1 MTVFKKIFIFSA
13 LISIIFFLITGLTY
27 VTLIKK
33 PSNLIFLVNQL
44 SKNSYDIKYQSA
56 DSNINFLSPDIN
68 FAKVT
73 VTNFNNQEIFK
84 AENIGFGISL
94 VQTLRKGYLNL
105 DFLTIQNFSNLNN
118 SDADDKSTF
127 KLAINKINLKSETYN
142 IQALETF
149 IQNQNGNI
157 SVILNKGILN
167 NIPFNQLNIF
177 NEFDSDKIYYS
188 SIFNLDEKI
197 INKENLINL
206 EAFSD
211 YEINLE
217 LRSKGYFDTT
227 SETLKSLNRYIF
239 NESNLVTQTDYS
251 INKIDMVIRT
261 NINNKLSGLFNASIP
276 DQDIDGSILI
286 NDQTIT
292 IRSKL
297 KFEMNNMIS
306 FEEYLKLDG
315 MEEFDGILTID
326 NDLVSL
332 NLVTDLSRT
341 KITSIIDDLNKD
353 SSKKLLTSIKIK
365 DLSNPTYLIN
375 NSEFKSYIGPN
386 NNGYFSLGR
395 SFEEQIKSKNFDKG
409 FHIFLKI
416 DELDINKFSFNND
429 QINNSSNLLSVNLL
443 VKELNFFE
451 NIYEDQIFKLN
462 INNNILNASFSGKD
476 LNGLITTDETGFI
489 KIEVFDTKFEFK
501 GIDIIESDE
510 SLDLSNIKLRFV
522 GKNIQTYDDNF
533 QDIDFYLLRN
543 ENITTIDNITIKSKN
558 FNVGQFNNRDKAYLS
573 YNKIEDLYKARGS
586 YEIKNVN
593 KSFNNLIDYDLEY
606 ISTDLNIQWISL
618 EELKDLQGN
627 IRFLIKGFKSDTSLP
642 DSAFLRALK
651 VFNLNAVF
659 ENISNE
665 TNIGSK
671 DLVINRAEGDFYIG
685 QNRALLRK
693 PIKLETS
700 EAIMKWTG
708 EVLKNSDD
716 ILEEL
721 NLSLEMRLKVSE
733 NIPWY
738 AAIFGGIPA
747 LAGGIVL
754 ENIFED
760 SLDDVSTFKF
770 NVKGSVNDPIV
781 ERLN

>member
-56 DSNINFLSPDIN
+56 HSNINFLSPDIN

-157 SVILNKGILN
+157 SVVLNKGMLN

-395 SFEEQIKSKNFDKG
+395 SFEEQIKSRNFDKG

-416 DELDINKFSFNND
+416 DELDINKFSFNNN
-429 QINNSSNLLSVNLL
+429 QINNSS
-443 VKELNFFE
+443 
-451 NIYEDQIFKLN
+451 IFKN
-462 INNNILNASFSGKD
+462 
-476 LNGLITTDETGFI
+476 
-489 KIEVFDTKFEFK
+489 
-501 GIDIIESDE
+501 
-510 SLDLSNIKLRFV
+510 
-522 GKNIQTYDDNF
+522 
-533 QDIDFYLLRN
+533 
-543 ENITTIDNITIKSKN
+543 
-558 FNVGQFNNRDKAYLS
+558 
-573 YNKIEDLYKARGS
+573 
-586 YEIKNVN
+586 
-593 KSFNNLIDYDLEY
+593 
-606 ISTDLNIQWISL
+606 
-618 EELKDLQGN
+618 
-627 IRFLIKGFKSDTSLP
+627 
-642 DSAFLRALK
+642 
-651 VFNLNAVF
+651 
-659 ENISNE
+659 
-665 TNIGSK
+665 
-671 DLVINRAEGDFYIG
+671 
-685 QNRALLRK
+685 
-693 PIKLETS
+693 
-700 EAIMKWTG
+700 M
-708 EVLKNSDD
+708 
-716 ILEEL
+716 
-721 NLSLEMRLKVSE
+721 
-733 NIPWY
+733 
-738 AAIFGGIPA
+738 
-747 LAGGIVL
+747 
-754 ENIFED
+754 
-760 SLDDVSTFKF
+760 
-770 NVKGSVNDPIV
+770 
-781 ERLN
+781 